1 MWREP
6 GATWRLAFSES
17 VWNLVI
23 ARAASRIPSWRLFSS
38 TRWHCCWPCYFR
50 ISLTGASFPRRCS
63 SSGWVSLFGS
73 GGLGV
78 IPLAP
83 DTPAVRILA
92 DLALFS
98 ILFTD
103 GMRVDLAKLRASWRQ
118 PGSALLLGLP
128 LTLLGTALAAHLIA
142 GLPWIEAML
151 VGAVLSPTDPV
162 FAAAIVGRKE
172 IPSRL
177 RRLLNVES
185 GLNDGLALPLV
196 LYFLALLDSGNAH
209 VAALG
214 WEVLWGI
221 ILGGAIPSIA
231 LRLRRR
237 SVFGVHE
244 SQRALFPFAIGMIIF
259 AVCGLTHGNSYLAA
273 FTAGIMLVAMRPQI
287 RQSFQAFGGPLT
299 ELLKLAALL
308 VFGAVISPRIFE
320 DMTAADWIFAL
331 IALFLIRPV
340 AIGIALLGSS
350 LPLREILVAGW
361 FGPKGFA
368 SVIYGIFVLESNV
381 PSARHL
387 AHLIAIV
394 VIGSMIAHS
403 STDVLIAQVVSEP

>member
-1 MWREP
+1 M
-6 GATWRLAFSES
+6 ATVLLFALVLLLAVLLSDLAYRSILSTAVLF
-17 VWNLVI
+17 LVVGF
-23 ARAASRIPSWRLFSS
+23 A
-38 TRWHCCWPCYFR
+38 C
-50 ISLTGASFPRRCS
+50 
-63 SSGWVSLFGS
+63 GS
-73 GGLGV
+73 GGLG
-78 IPLAP
+78 IIQLDP

-103 GMRVDLAKLRASWRQ
+103 GMRVKLAELVASWRP
-118 PGSALLLGLP
+118 PGRALLLGLP
-128 LTLLGTALAAHLIA
+128 LTLLGTALAAHTIA
-142 GLPWIEAML
+142 GLSWIEALL
-151 VGAVLSPTDPV
+151 VGAALSPTDPV

-177 RRLLNVES
+177 RRMLNVES

-196 LYFLALLDSGNAH
+196 LYFLALLGSGNAH
-209 VAALG
+209 VASLG

-221 ILGGAIPSIA
+221 ILGGAVPIIA
-231 LRLRRR
+231 LRLARR

-244 SQRALFPFAIGMIIF
+244 SHQTLGAFAIAMLIF
-259 AVCGLTHGNSYLAA
+259 ALCGLTHGNSYLAA
-273 FTAGIMLVAMRPQI
+273 FTAGIVLVALRPEI
-287 RQSFQAFGGPLT
+287 RRSFQPFGEPLT

-320 DMTAADWIFAL
+320 SMTAADWAFAL
-331 IALFLIRPV
+331 VALFLVRPV
-340 AIGIALLGSS
+340 AIGLSFLGSS

-368 SVIYGIFVLESNV
+368 SVIYGIFVLESHV
-381 PSARHL
+381 PNSQHL

-403 STDVLIAQVVSEP
+403 STDVLIAQWFRRRQTPTPVP

>member
-1 MWREP
+1 METILLYALALLLAVLLSGLAYRSILSP
-6 GATWRLAFSES
+6 AVLFLVVGFACGA
-17 VWNLVI
+17 
-23 ARAASRIPSWRLFSS
+23 
-38 TRWHCCWPCYFR
+38 
-50 ISLTGASFPRRCS
+50 G
-63 SSGWVSLFGS
+63 GFGIIQLDPNS
-73 GGLGV
+73 
-78 IPLAP
+78 
-83 DTPAVRILA
+83 PAVRILA

-103 GMRVDLAKLRASWRQ
+103 GMRVNLAELVASWRP
-118 PGSALLLGLP
+118 PGRALLLGLP
-128 LTLLGTALAAHLIA
+128 LTLLGTALAGHAIA
-142 GLPWIEAML
+142 GLSWIEALL

-162 FAAAIVGRKE
+162 FAAAIVGREE

-209 VAALG
+209 LASLG

-221 ILGGAIPSIA
+221 ILGGAIPFIA
-231 LRLRRR
+231 LRLSRR
-237 SVFGVHE
+237 SVFGVHK
-244 SQRALFPFAIGMIIF
+244 SHRVLGTFAIGMLIF
-259 AVCGLTHGNSYLAA
+259 ALCGLTHGNSYLAA
-273 FTAGIMLVAMRPQI
+273 FTAGIVLVALRPAI
-287 RQSFQAFGGPLT
+287 RKSFHPFGEPLT

-320 DMTAADWIFAL
+320 NITGAEWMFAL
-331 IALFLIRPV
+331 IALFVIRPV
-340 AIGIALLGSS
+340 AIGISLLGSS

-368 SVIYGIFVLESNV
+368 SVIYGIFVLESHIPN
-381 PSARHL
+381 ARHL

-403 STDVLIAQVVSEP
+403 STDVLIAQWFRRREGGR